1 MAKRLSYDVEVG
13 VSAAVMYRDFTTADY
28 WQDLIAH
35 YCEFGTDTEI
45 RNFSCGDDGTDIAF
59 AHTLRSA
66 DLPAIVRPVLPRTF
80 VLTREQHFDP
90 FEPATNTAAGHYR
103 AVIPAPVDVTGDY
116 LLSDTDNGSR
126 MRLRA
131 RCTVRIPLIGGQ
143 IEQLLIGGLQ
153 QMFAGEGEFT
163 ADWIAGHR

>member
-1 MAKRLSYDVEVG
+1 MARRMSYDVEVG
-13 VSAAVMYRDFTTADY
+13 GTAAQMYRDFTAIDY

-35 YCEFGTDTEI
+35 YDDLGTDTELSA
-45 RNFSCGDDGTDIAF
+45 FSSGDNGTDISF
-59 AHTLRSA
+59 VHTLRAA
-66 DLPAIVRPVLPRTF
+66 DLPPIVRPVLPATF

-103 AVIPAPVDVTGDY
+103 AVIPAPVDVVGDY
-116 LLSDTDNGSR
+116 LLSDTDTGSR
-126 MRLRA
+126 MRIAA

-143 IEQLLIGGLQ
+143 IEKLLIGGLQ

-163 ADWIAGHR
+163 EDWIVTHR